1 MKYRKFGSTAY
12 LGKVFLPLFLLFSIQ
27 AINAQE
33 AEWNTKVTK
42 DGLVTVK
49 YRVYNQLGEGSEKA
63 QVIEYEALTTA
74 NASLEAC
81 VSIMS
86 QEACHKE
93 IMEGTEE
100 ARRIKDLP
108 GGEWI
113 TYYYYKPPWP
123 MPPADIITRYKVK
136 EDRSKKQAILTGT
149 PAPDMYPL
157 QDVDRMEHNHT
168 KYTFTNLGEGEV
180 EIVMYSWAI
189 PLISAPKWLIKTWF
203 PNGPAD
209 MVRGIARLAE
219 EEGK

>member
-1 MKYRKFGSTAY
+1 MKYRKFGSAAY
-12 LGKVFLPLFLLFSIQ
+12 LGLAILPLFLLFFLQ
-27 AINAQE
+27 AIDAQE
-33 AEWNTKVTK
+33 AEWKSKVTR

-49 YRVYNQLGEGSEKA
+49 YRVYKQLEEGGKEV
-63 QVIEYEALTTA
+63 QIIEYEALTTA
-74 NASLEAC
+74 STSLSAC

-86 QEACHKE
+86 VEANHKE

-100 ARRIKDLP
+100 AWRIEDLP

-123 MPPADIITRYKVK
+123 MPPADIITRYKIE
-136 EDRSKKQAILTGT
+136 EDRSKNQATLTGT
-149 PAPDMYPL
+149 PAPDKYPM
-157 QDVDRMEHNHT
+157 QDAKRMENNHT
-168 KYTFTNLGEGEV
+168 KYTFTDLGGGEV

>member
-1 MKYRKFGSTAY
+1 MKNWKFRPTTY
-12 LGKVFLPLFLLFSIQ
+12 LGQALLTLFLFFSLQ

-33 AEWNTKVTK
+33 AEWKTKVTK
-42 DGLVTVK
+42 DGLVSVK
-49 YRVYNQLGEGSEKA
+49 YRVYNQIEEGSEKA
-63 QVIEYEALTTA
+63 QIIEYEALTIA

-86 QEACHKE
+86 VEANHKA

-100 ARRIKDLP
+100 ARRIEDLP

-123 MPPADIITRYKVK
+123 MPPADIITRYKVE
-136 EDRSKKQAILTGT
+136 EDRSKKQVRLIGT

-168 KYTFTNLGEGEV
+168 KYIFTDLGEGEV